1 MKPEDLSPA
10 QAIQLVALGLILLSL
25 LAASV
30 AAWGVLLFRIS
41 KGLGFRVAT
50 KPTASVGFIDCLI
63 GFLAIVFCFALA
75 ITTWRLFIDPAPIAA
90 VVSESQTDIE
100 PDQKKTDSDID
111 SSSSTGKAEESTL
124 PESTEVESNGNE
136 DSPIEK
142 PKGSKDEKKSTIT
155 KEEVLG
161 SGWVSLFQLI
171 AAFITMVIVAGRIGW
186 DWRALGLSSTGVFRD
201 IGIGMWVLLLML
213 PPIFMINIASSL
225 ASGVEYNHPIVDAIK
240 NYPWLVGVVA
250 FQAVIVAPITEE
262 FLFRGL
268 LIGWFESSHFGRTAN
283 AILFGWKPNPSPAGE
298 LALEPTY
305 YGGRDDKASPYSS
318 PTVLETASSAT
329 AGQYSPPW
337 WPAILSGVLFGLA
350 HFSYGVSWIPLV
362 VFGVVL
368 GRVYQLRQSL
378 IMCIA
383 VHMLFNGIN
392 ILNLWLSL
400 GLPSQK

>member
-10 QAIQLVALGLILLSL
+10 QAMQLVALGLILLSL

-30 AAWGVLLFRIS
+30 AAWGILLFRLS
-41 KGLGFRVAT
+41 KGLGFRVAS
-50 KPTASVGFIDCLI
+50 KPTASVGFIDFLI

-75 ITTWRLFIDPAPIAA
+75 ITTWRLFISPAPIAA
-90 VVSESQTDIE
+90 VVSGSQTDIE
-100 PDQKKTDSDID
+100 PEQKKTDSQID
-111 SSSSTGKAEESTL
+111 SSSSTGETEESTL
-124 PESTEVESNGNE
+124 PASAEVESNGNE

-161 SGWVSLFQLI
+161 SGWVSVFQLI

-186 DWRALGLSSTGVFRD
+186 DWRALGLSSTGVLRD
-201 IGIGMWVLLLML
+201 IGIGFWVLLLML
-213 PPIFMINIASSL
+213 PPIFMINIACSL
-225 ASGVEYNHPIVDAIK
+225 ASGVEYSHPIVDAIK

-268 LIGWFESSHFGRTAN
+268 LTGWFESAHFGRTAN
-283 AILFGWKPNPSPAGE
+283 AILFGWKPNPSPAEE
-298 LALEPTY
+298 LALEPAY
-305 YGGRDDKASPYSS
+305 RGGRDDKASPYSS
-318 PTVLETASSAT
+318 PTVLETGASET
-329 AGQYSPPW
+329 AGPYSPPW

-350 HFSYGVSWIPLV
+350 HFSYGVSWVPLI
-362 VFGVVL
+362 VFGIIM

-378 IMCIA
+378 VMCIA

-400 GLPSQK
+400 GLPTQK